1 MSDITPAKAQVQMT
15 KTIHSNSGNIKGG
28 EFTFHMYSNG
38 QLVGT
43 TTNDAAGNIIFP
55 PVTITSVGEMDYQV
69 IEVPDYPPK
78 PGWIYDTHQC
88 TAHISTSYDAA
99 TNSLVS
105 KVTYSPAVLPN
116 FVNTYYLPEA
126 PVTIQ
131 NKVITHGKN
140 ANAGQFKFDIVD
152 ADGNVIGQASNDADG
167 NIVFPEMNLTGG
179 EYDYKIIAPSDGNG
193 WTFDKKEIP
202 VHVSVAV
209 SGAVATPTVTYPA
222 DPNFNATY
230 KPNPANTGNLGAPHS
245 AKVVSGG
252 TLNAGQFTFGL
263 YNESGELVS
272 TATNGADGVVFFPPM
287 SFDKTGVFDYT
298 IKEISPSGGGW
309 TSDTRSF
316 IYRATVTDNGSGQ
329 LSIADTYPLG
339 SPRFMNLYRAAPAV
353 TTAAQ
358 TPKAVKI
365 VTGGTLSDGQFNFGV
380 YDEQGNLLENA
391 VNDAAGNVTFA
402 PLSFSRAGVYN
413 YTVRE
418 STPDGAGYTTDKT
431 SYPYKITVTDDG
443 NGHLV
448 AVTDPE
454 NPNFSFNNTYTTAGS
469 ESILA
474 YKTLKG
480 LLDGQTPPEFS
491 FTLKDKAGNIVKTAV
506 NKDGTIDFG
515 PHTFTEQG
523 DYEYTVNE
531 VTPLPAGWSSD
542 KTSYRVI
549 VHMEDDGAGNLIAS
563 VTYPDSGS
571 APNFV
576 NTYASRP
583 ANVGNV
589 ITNNPS
595 KQNPTKTTIGNT
607 KPVQDSYFVF
617 YLYDDKGNLAA
628 IGFSDPNGKIR
639 FPIFFSSKLG
649 TSNYTMKEINIDDR
663 GWTTDR
669 SEFPVEVT
677 VTDNGQGLRFAEVS
691 YPGGT
696 PNFTNTYKAA
706 DAEADIDA
714 KVIGH
719 GNFVSDG
726 QFEFDVVDSN
736 GNIVGK
742 AKNDAAGNIVFPE
755 LTLPDGEYDYKIL
768 APADGG
774 GWRFDVT
781 SLPVHV
787 HVYDNGN
794 GTSTADVT
802 YPAGNVFNPSYPPA
816 PANAGTAITN
826 NPSGEI
832 PSKSSAGFPVS
843 PDQFMFGIYDSENT
857 LVAVGFNGADG
868 NIRFPNFLINTPGD
882 FEYTM
887 KEITV
892 DGNGWIT
899 DKHSFPVKISVT
911 DPGTGSLSAAVSY
924 PSGTPRFINNYI
936 VPAGIS
942 VYPAAHKTVEGAK
955 LAAGGFSFG
964 LFDESGEQVST
975 AVNDENGD
983 IVFPALPVSEP
994 GVYRY
999 KIRELAVSG
1008 GGWEIDSTIHS
1019 VTVTVTE
1026 NGEYQLSAD
1035 ITYDGADTRPEFI
1048 NTYHK
1053 TPDEPCCCCD
1063 CCGEC
1068 CCENSCDCCIE
1079 HNLTGN
1085 Y

>member
-1 MSDITPAKAQVQMT
+1 MSNITPAKAQVQMT
-15 KTIHSNSGNIKGG
+15 KTINTNSANITGG

-38 QLVGT
+38 QLIGT

-55 PVTITSVGEMDYQV
+55 PVTVTSVGEMDYQV
-69 IEVPDYPPK
+69 FEVPDYPPK
-78 PGWIYDTHQC
+78 PGWIYDSHQC
-88 TAHISTSYDAA
+88 TAHVSTTYDAA

-105 KVTYSPAVLPN
+105 KVTYAPAVSPN

-131 NKVITHGKN
+131 DKVITHGKN
-140 ANAGQFKFDIVD
+140 ANPGQFKFDIVD
-152 ADGNVIGQASNDADG
+152 DKGNVIGQASNDADG

-179 EYDYKIIAPSDGNG
+179 DYDFKIIPPADGDG

-202 VHVSVAV
+202 VHVNVAV
-209 SGAVATPTVTYPA
+209 NGDVGTPTITYPA
-222 DPNFNATY
+222 DPDFNATY
-230 KPNPANTGNLGAPHS
+230 KAKPATTGNLGAPHS

-252 TLNAGQFTFGL
+252 TLSAGQFTFGL
-263 YNESGELVS
+263 YDPSGALVA

-287 SFDKTGVFDYT
+287 SFDTPGVFDYT
-298 IKEISPSGGGW
+298 IKEISPGGNGW

-329 LSIADTYPLG
+329 LSIADTYPTG
-339 SPRFMNLYRAAPAV
+339 SPRFMNIYRAEPAV
-353 TTAAQ
+353 TSPEQ
-358 TPKAVKI
+358 TPKAVKT
-365 VTGGTLSDGQFNFGV
+365 VTGGTLSSGQFSFGI
-380 YDEQGNLLENA
+380 YDEQGNLIENA
-391 VNDAAGNVTFA
+391 ANDENGNVTF
-402 PLSFSRAGVYN
+402 PQLSFSSAGEYN

-431 SYPYKITVTDDG
+431 SYPYKITVTDGG
-443 NGHLV
+443 NGQLT
-448 AVTDPE
+448 AVTEPE
-454 NPNFSFNNTYTTAGS
+454 NPNFSFNNTYTSAGS
-469 ESILA
+469 ESVLA

-480 LLDGQTPPEFS
+480 LPDGQTPPEFS
-491 FTLKDKAGNIVKTAV
+491 FVLKDKDGNVAATAV
-506 NKDGTIDFG
+506 SKDGTIDFG
-515 PHTFTEQG
+515 PHTFTEAG

-531 VTPLPAGWSSD
+531 SEPLPAGWTSD
-542 KTSYRVI
+542 KKSYRVI
-549 VHMEDDGAGNLIAS
+549 IHMEDDGKGNLIAS
-563 VTYPDSGS
+563 VTYPDSGA

-576 NTYASRP
+576 NTYTSRP

-649 TSNYTMKEINIDDR
+649 ESHYTMKEINVDDR

-669 SEFPVEVT
+669 SEFPVTVN
-677 VTDNGQGLRFAEVS
+677 VTDNGQGLRLAEVT

-696 PNFTNTYKAA
+696 PNFVNTYKAA
-706 DAEADIDA
+706 DGEADITG

-719 GNFVSDG
+719 GNVVTDG

-736 GNIVGK
+736 GNVVGK

-774 GWRFDVT
+774 GWRFDVP

-787 HVYDNGN
+787 HVIDNGF
-794 GTSTADVT
+794 GKSDTQVT

-816 PANAGTAITN
+816 PANVGEVITG

-832 PSKSSAGFPVS
+832 PSKSAAGFPVS
-843 PDQFMFGIYDSENT
+843 PDEFMFGIYDSENR
-857 LVAVGFNGADG
+857 LLAVGFNGADG
-868 NIRFPNFLINTPGD
+868 NIHFPNFYVDTPGEFD
-882 FEYTM
+882 YTI
-887 KEITV
+887 KELTV
-892 DGNGWIT
+892 DGNGYTT
-899 DKHSFPVKISVT
+899 DKRIFPVKVNVT
-911 DPGTGSLSAAVSY
+911 DPGTGSLTAEVTY
-924 PSGTPRFINNYI
+924 PGGTPRFVNNRTH
-936 VPAGIS
+936 PEGIS
-942 VYPAAHKTVEGAK
+942 VYPGAHKTVNGAQI
-955 LAAGGFSFG
+955 AAGGFTFG
-964 LFDESGEQVST
+964 LFDESGNQIAT
-975 AVNDENGD
+975 AENDADGN
-983 IVFPALPVSEP
+983 IVFPALPMNDT
-994 GVYRY
+994 GVYHY
-999 KIRELAVSG
+999 EMRELAVSG
-1008 GGWEIDSTIHS
+1008 GGWTVDTSVHS

-1026 NGEYQLSAD
+1026 NGENGLVAD
-1035 ITYDGADTRPEFI
+1035 ITYDGGTAIPEFV
-1048 NTYHK
+1048 NTYK
-1053 TPDEPCCCCD
+1053 EPEPECCCCD
-1063 CCGEC
+1063 CCEC
-1068 CCENSCDCCIE
+1068 SDCYAE
-1079 HNLTGN
+1079 AEFVV